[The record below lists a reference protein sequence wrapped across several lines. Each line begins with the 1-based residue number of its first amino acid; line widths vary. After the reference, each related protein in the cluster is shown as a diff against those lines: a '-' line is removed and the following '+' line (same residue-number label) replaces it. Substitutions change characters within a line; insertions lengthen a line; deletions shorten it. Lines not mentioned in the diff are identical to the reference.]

1 MVIDFNSG
9 VILNFGSGS
18 ITKNIAP
25 KPFLK
30 PNKKACNALYA
41 NLNLAYE
48 RVRDSSGILFCA
60 KPCV

>member
-41 NLNLAYE
+41 NLKL
-48 RVRDSSGILFCA
+48 SL
-60 KPCV
+60 